1 MATYYSQADG
11 AWSTLENW
19 DTNAGGGGS
28 HPASVADMDDDT
40 FVIQAGHDI
49 MFDVDMSGFANG
61 IAGLTITG
69 GSTPGMLYCKY
80 SAGGSY
86 HLKIKTGT
94 HIVGTL
100 DTNRGRLLANSDG
113 VWANSTALPF
123 DRKFIIDL
131 QGTAQLQATNL
142 DIKLICTEPATKE
155 LTTYGEDYGPADQST
170 AVNTT
175 TGVIDW
181 GETPPAAGTAVRV
194 RSSGTLPTGLTADD
208 IYYVRTVSG
217 NTCKLSLLNSD
228 AQIVI
233 PSAVGSGNLTM
244 YSGWATSDSSSWG
257 AGKDTPKVLENVTAD
272 NWATGDAVTL
282 CDIAPASYDQ
292 QRLTL
297 LAINAGTVQLSAAV
311 DSDQYPFAK
320 IILVQRN
327 IEIRSSGTSASQAIV
342 LYVDGD
348 THGGTLPAIRN
359 VYSTGTTFYGYGI
372 HFGSNAQ
379 ISSIG
384 WCGSGINGGS
394 GHTATTITGCGNG
407 IYFGSGHT
415 ATTITGCGSGIN
427 GGSHVLRNTTFSSNT
442 YDLRQVGPLIGYGC
456 ALLSGTQNYEYA
468 LNYVDHVQQVI
479 YDPVNGSGAVQK
491 GRILAWMCGGTCV
504 SEETPPASP
513 PVTLAFC
520 HKFTFESAEYPL
532 WVDQSVR
539 LRAGQTLTVPVYVKC
554 SQAPNGM
561 TDRPR
566 VQIIDPN
573 ETWDSA
579 ASKLDEQQVPNDTST
594 DWQTITVTY
603 RNNDYPKEVI
613 VRVKATNAS
622 GSIYWFADLDYHT
635 VAGGDTYGEVT
646 LSKEEG
652 ANARGGSGAC
662 AKLLPLSTTV
672 YGYWYWYL
680 PVTAS
685 TAFTMTFWYWCTS
698 GFNGEIKVTIYD
710 TDQTTVLDASRD
722 VGETADGSW
731 RQYAGHEVTPTAT
744 GLCLVRIEILQGAH
758 SAADVIYIDDIA
770 VA

>member
-181 GETPPAAGTAVRV
+181 GETPPDVGTAVRV

-228 AQIVI
+228 EQIVI

-257 AGKDTPKVLENVTAD
+257 AGQDTPKVLENVTAD

-282 CDIAPASYDQ
+282 CDISPEVYDQ

-311 DSDQYPFAK
+311 DSNQYPFAK

-359 VYSTGTTFYGYGI
+359 VYSTETTFYGYGI
-372 HFGSNAQ
+372 YFGSNAQ

-384 WCGSGINGGS
+384 WCNNGINYGS
-394 GHTATTITGCGNG
+394 GHTATTITGCSFG
-407 IYFGSGHT
+407 INSGSGHT
-415 ATTITGCGSGIN
+415 ATTITGCTNGIN
-427 GGSHVLRNTTFSSNT
+427 SGSHVLRNTTFSSNT

-468 LNYVDHVQQVI
+468 LNYVDDVQQVI

-685 TAFTMTFWYWCTS
+685 TAFTMTFWYWCTP

>member
-1 MATYYSQADG
+1 
-11 AWSTLENW
+11 
-19 DTNAGGGGS
+19 
-28 HPASVADMDDDT
+28 
-40 FVIQAGHDI
+40 
-49 MFDVDMSGFANG
+49 
-61 IAGLTITG
+61 
-69 GSTPGMLYCKY
+69 
-80 SAGGSY
+80 
-86 HLKIKTGT
+86 
-94 HIVGTL
+94 
-100 DTNRGRLLANSDG
+100 
-113 VWANSTALPF
+113 
-123 DRKFIIDL
+123 
-131 QGTAQLQATNL
+131 
-142 DIKLICTEPATKE
+142 
-155 LTTYGEDYGPADQST
+155 
-170 AVNTT
+170 
-175 TGVIDW
+175 
-181 GETPPAAGTAVRV
+181 
-194 RSSGTLPTGLTADD
+194 
-208 IYYVRTVSG
+208 
-217 NTCKLSLLNSD
+217 
-228 AQIVI
+228 
-233 PSAVGSGNLTM
+233 
-244 YSGWATSDSSSWG
+244 
-257 AGKDTPKVLENVTAD
+257 
-272 NWATGDAVTL
+272 
-282 CDIAPASYDQ
+282 
-292 QRLTL
+292 
-297 LAINAGTVQLSAAV
+297 
-311 DSDQYPFAK
+311 
-320 IILVQRN
+320 
-327 IEIRSSGTSASQAIV
+327 
-342 LYVDGD
+342 
-348 THGGTLPAIRN
+348 
-359 VYSTGTTFYGYGI
+359 
-372 HFGSNAQ
+372 
-379 ISSIG
+379 
-384 WCGSGINGGS
+384 
-394 GHTATTITGCGNG
+394 
-407 IYFGSGHT
+407 
-415 ATTITGCGSGIN
+415 
-427 GGSHVLRNTTFSSNT
+427 
-442 YDLRQVGPLIGYGC
+442 
-456 ALLSGTQNYEYA
+456 
-468 LNYVDHVQQVI
+468 VDHVQQVI

-685 TAFTMTFWYWCTS
+685 TAFTMTFWYWCTP

-744 GLCLVRIEILQGAH
+744 GLCLVRIEVLQGAH